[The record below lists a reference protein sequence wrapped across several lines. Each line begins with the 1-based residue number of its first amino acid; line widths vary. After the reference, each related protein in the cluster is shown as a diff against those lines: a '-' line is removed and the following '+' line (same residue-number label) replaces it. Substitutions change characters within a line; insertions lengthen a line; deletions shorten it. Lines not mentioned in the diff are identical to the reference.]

1 MDNKNQIKTKD
12 IKLYKKYE
20 KSKKELIPG
29 LIMDEL
35 LIRDILFQLFDY
47 HDKHYHNYKFNA
59 EEEKKKRLKE
69 SQKIRLTF
77 QNLMK
82 L

>member
-1 MDNKNQIKTKD
+1 MENKNQIKTKD
-12 IKLYKKYE
+12 IKLYEKY
-20 KSKKELIPG
+20 KKELIPG

-35 LIRDILFQLFDY
+35 LIRDILFLLFDY
-47 HDKHYHNYKFNA
+47 HNIHYHNYKFNA

-69 SQKIRLTF
+69 SQIIRLTF

>member
-1 MDNKNQIKTKD
+1 MENKNQIKTKD
-12 IKLYKKYE
+12 IKLYEKY
-20 KSKKELIPG
+20 KKELIPG

-47 HDKHYHNYKFNA
+47 HAKHYYNYKFNA